1 MQPEHTDVVLFFE
14 NHEISKEMLLAEFEA
29 VLDHVVS
36 VPEFEDQTVEAAFV
50 RVNENLHATAI
61 VFFKIAFVRGGGADP
76 KWNVPLEHMASNSS
90 TGPDLGAGKIRLACY
105 SQCPVAWHQK
115 QLWDPAMSPGHNTFM
130 QIRIALVNNRLG
142 LTHVPAALA
151 PEGTSGNPQALP
163 SLGMDQAVSVPQK
176 KFGAEAQVLSA
187 EQTAERKRIAEH
199 IKSQRLH
206 IATLKNK
213 RNEDIAKLKSEFQKQ
228 LRHHQQTA
236 QQLERQCQEQTE
248 RADRFKTLLQEQ
260 VRNIKQERER
270 AAAQLSEARTQ
281 DVGEQFDILQQ
292 KFDLELQAKIG
303 AETAELKEMLEMRNV
318 ELFYREEQMTAL
330 RDEIANLRQEKV
342 RLLNQGANSYLEQL
356 SEAGVDFVAHHP
368 GAGHLSISAAD
379 VGEYLD
385 SPQRFAAKKCY
396 VDSELYG
403 VWLEHY
409 NDPVC
414 QADVD
419 VSGEGDS
426 FPCGRSLERVEIPNQ
441 YVANFSNR
449 CPEHQNQ
456 ATFVDA
462 QAGNDDKQES
472 QQCEP
477 IPIQRGA

>member
-1 MQPEHTDVVLFFE
+1 MQAEHTDVVLFFE
-14 NHEISKEMLLAEFEA
+14 DHEISKEMLLAEFEA

-61 VFFKIAFVRGGGADP
+61 VFFKIDFVRGGGADP
-76 KWNVPLEHMASNSS
+76 KWNVPLEHMASNSGA
-90 TGPDLGAGKIRLACY
+90 GPDLGAGKIRLACY

-130 QIRIALVNNRLG
+130 QVRTALAANRLG
-142 LTHVPAALA
+142 LKHVPAALA
-151 PEGTSGNPQALP
+151 PQGTSANPQALP
-163 SLGMDQAVSVPQK
+163 SLGMDQAVSAPQK
-176 KFGAEAQVLSA
+176 KVATQTQPLSA
-187 EQTAERKRIAEH
+187 EQVEERKRIAEH

-248 RADRFKTLLQEQ
+248 RADRFKALLQEQ
-260 VRNIKQERER
+260 VRNIKRER
-270 AAAQLSEARTQ
+270 QRAAEQLSEARTQ

-292 KFDLELQAKIG
+292 KFDLELRAKLD

-356 SEAGVDFVAHHP
+356 KDAGVDFVAHHP
-368 GAGHLSISAAD
+368 GAGHLSIDASD

-385 SPQRFAAKKCY
+385 SPQRYAAKKCY
-396 VDSELYG
+396 VDPELYA

-414 QADVD
+414 QAEVD

-462 QAGNDDKQES
+462 QAGNDDKQE
-472 QQCEP
+472 QQRQP
-477 IPIQRGA
+477 IPLQRGA